1 MVSCFISAMSFS
13 MTKTLTSKQI
23 HSEYCSALRAL
34 LDKPTNPKLSLTRMT
49 KLLALIGR
57 ASEMKI
63 VQVVGTNGK
72 GSTVAFVDAMLR
84 ESGFSC
90 GLFTSPHLCTA
101 RERIRINGAVVSEEE
116 FSSAA
121 REVLALT
128 ADFTDEPSFFE
139 CVLGMAMLLF
149 KKHRVDVA
157 ILEAGLGGRLDATTA
172 TNPDVLGVTMIDL
185 DHQSILGDTVQAIA
199 HEKIGAAHVGQR
211 VVSVKQHPDAMR
223 VLMERAEELRLRFK
237 VSSSW
242 DKPLG
247 LYGVHQKV
255 NAGLAVALVHAL
267 EVNVDEAFIERGL
280 RTVAWPGRFEIFGDV
295 VLDGAHNPSG
305 IAALVESLAQHPS
318 FAGRGL
324 IMVYG
329 SLSGPNA
336 GPKVAM
342 LARVPGIKQIF
353 LHHPNNHRA
362 LSVAELRSLVTEYF
376 SRDCL
381 CDYSSWAQVVARARE
396 ENAAIVVCG
405 SLYTVGEIRS
415 EILGIPMD
423 EKQPNF

>member
-1 MVSCFISAMSFS
+1 
-13 MTKTLTSKQI
+13 
-23 HSEYCSALRAL
+23 
-34 LDKPTNPKLSLTRMT
+34 MT

-57 ASEMKI
+57 TSEMKI

-72 GSTVAFVDAMLR
+72 GSTVAFVDAILR
-84 ESGFSC
+84 ESGVSC

-101 RERIRINGAVVSEEE
+101 RERIRINGAIVSEEE

-149 KKHRVDVA
+149 KKHGVDVA

-172 TNPDVLGVTMIDL
+172 TNADVLGVTMIDL
-185 DHQSILGDTVQAIA
+185 DHQSILGDTVDAIA
-199 HEKIGAAHVGQR
+199 YEKIGAAHVGQR

-223 VLMERAEELRLRFK
+223 VLLQRAEELRLRFEF
-237 VSSSW
+237 SSPL
-242 DKPLG
+242 DKALG
-247 LYGVHQKV
+247 LYGAHQQM

-267 EVNVDEAFIERGL
+267 EVNVNDASVERGL
-280 RTVAWPGRFEIFGDV
+280 RNVVWPGRFEIFGNV

-305 IAALVESLAQHPS
+305 IATLVESLGQHPS
-318 FAGRGL
+318 FAGREL

-329 SLSGPNA
+329 SLSGSNA

-342 LARVPGIKQIF
+342 IARMPRIKQIF

-362 LSVAELRSLVTEYF
+362 LSVAELRSLFAEYF
-376 SRDCL
+376 SRDCIH
-381 CDYSSWAQVVARARE
+381 DFSSWAQVEACARE
-396 ENAAIVVCG
+396 KNAAIVVCG

-415 EILGIPMD
+415 EMLGIPMD